1 MENKKSFILYAD
13 LLHTV
18 QQLPNETAGELF
30 KHILLYVNDKDPKT
44 ENLLVNVVFEPV
56 KQSLKRDLE
65 KWAGI
70 REKRSAAGKKGGRPK
85 NEETQIEEPKK
96 ANVFL
101 EDQTEAKKAV
111 IVNDSVNVI
120 VNDSVNDLL
129 LKKET
134 KFIFKAELFKLGF
147 EMDLIND
154 WLKVRNNKKAANTE
168 TALNA
173 FYKEVEKTGQDKN
186 EILKICIINSWAGFK
201 NDWLN
206 NNNSNTLQNGSKKPS
221 RENIK
226 QEYLQNVLSRN
237 NGPADS

>member
-70 REKRSAAGKKGGRPK
+70 REKRSAAGSKGGRPK
-85 NEETQIEEPKK
+85 KEIQIEEPKK

-101 EDQTEAKKAV
+101 EKQLKAKKAV
-111 IVNDSVNVI
+111 NVNVNVNGSVNEI
-120 VNDSVNDLL
+120 SF
-129 LKKET
+129 KKET
-134 KFIFKAELFKLGF
+134 KFIFTEELYKIGF
-147 EMDLIND
+147 EKELIND
-154 WLKVRNNKKAANTE
+154 WLQVRKNKKAANTE
-168 TALNA
+168 TALKA
-173 FYKEVEKTGQDKN
+173 FVKEVEKTGQDKN

-206 NNNSNTLQNGSKKPS
+206 NNNSKTLQNGSKKPT
-221 RENIK
+221 RESVK
-226 QEYLQNVLSRN
+226 HEYLQNVLSRN